1 MNRDSLIIIKE
12 INHDGDKMAERKR
25 TLKRTSF
32 TGKRKVVR
40 RRKKSRGHSLLLLL
54 FFLVVISVASCT
66 VAHPFSDEKETMVSV
81 NTAIHHLFGEESSE
95 RDRKGTIGG
104 RVEEVKKEPQSI
116 IKEFMNRLKGGENK
130 GNNGDGNN
138 ILTKREEKNPFD
150 TRLKASAAKQR
161 EPAEKKV
168 GGNSSSVTGR
178 LAVVIDD
185 AGLDLESQRIY
196 EEIGV
201 PLTLA
206 VMPNKMY
213 TSEAAAEWSRYGMP
227 VILHQ
232 PMEPVSGSGIEEK
245 TILTSM
251 SDEAIRYMLKES
263 LEQIP
268 QAVGINNHQGSR
280 ATTDARVMR
289 VVMNEL
295 SHRGLFFFDSRTNT
309 TTAADSAAASYGVP
323 YARNDLFVDN
333 SADEGEI
340 RAMIQE
346 GANRAK
352 ARGSYIIIGH
362 CRPHTAAAF
371 RDIVPQLQAQG
382 IEFVYVSS
390 LLRW

>member
-1 MNRDSLIIIKE
+1 
-12 INHDGDKMAERKR
+12 MAER
-25 TLKRTSF
+25 KRTSF

-54 FFLVVISVASCT
+54 FFLIVISVASCT

-95 RDRKGTIGG
+95 RDGKGTIGG

-130 GNNGDGNN
+130 GSNGDGNN
-138 ILTKREEKNPFD
+138 IFTKREEKNPSD

-232 PMEPVSGSGIEEK
+232 PMEPVSGSGMEEK

>member
-1 MNRDSLIIIKE
+1 
-12 INHDGDKMAERKR
+12 MAERKR

-54 FFLVVISVASCT
+54 FFLIVISVASCT

-81 NTAIHHLFGEESSE
+81 NTVIHHLFGEESSE

-138 ILTKREEKNPFD
+138 ILTKREEKNPSD

-161 EPAEKKV
+161 EPAEKKA

-232 PMEPVSGSGIEEK
+232 PMEPVSGSGMEEK

>member
-1 MNRDSLIIIKE
+1 
-12 INHDGDKMAERKR
+12 MAERKR

-54 FFLVVISVASCT
+54 FFLIVISVASCT

-81 NTAIHHLFGEESSE
+81 NTAIHHLFGEEFSE
-95 RDRKGTIGG
+95 RDGKGTIGG

-130 GNNGDGNN
+130 GSNGDGNN
-138 ILTKREEKNPFD
+138 ILTKREEKNPSD

-232 PMEPVSGSGIEEK
+232 PMEPVSGSGMEEK

>member
-1 MNRDSLIIIKE
+1 
-12 INHDGDKMAERKR
+12 MAERKR

-138 ILTKREEKNPFD
+138 ILTKREEKNPSD

-161 EPAEKKV
+161 EPAEKKA

-232 PMEPVSGSGIEEK
+232 PMEPVSGSGMEEK

-280 ATTDARVMR
+280 ATIDARVMR
-289 VVMNEL
+289 VVMDEL
-295 SHRGLFFFDSRTNT
+295 SHRGLFFLDSHTNT

>member
-1 MNRDSLIIIKE
+1 
-12 INHDGDKMAERKR
+12 MAERKR

-81 NTAIHHLFGEESSE
+81 NTAIHHLFGKESSE
-95 RDRKGTIGG
+95 RDGKGKIGG

-138 ILTKREEKNPFD
+138 ILTKREEKNPSD

-161 EPAEKKV
+161 EPAEKKA

-232 PMEPVSGSGIEEK
+232 PMEPVSGSGMEEK

>member
-1 MNRDSLIIIKE
+1 
-12 INHDGDKMAERKR
+12 MAERKR

-54 FFLVVISVASCT
+54 FFLIVISVASCT

-81 NTAIHHLFGEESSE
+81 NTVIHHLFGEESSE
-95 RDRKGTIGG
+95 RDGKGTIGG

-130 GNNGDGNN
+130 GSNGDGNN
-138 ILTKREEKNPFD
+138 ILTKREEKSPSD

-161 EPAEKKV
+161 KPAEKKV

-232 PMEPVSGSGIEEK
+232 PMESVSGSGMEEK

>member
-1 MNRDSLIIIKE
+1 
-12 INHDGDKMAERKR
+12 MAERKR

-81 NTAIHHLFGEESSE
+81 NTAIHHLFGKESSE
-95 RDRKGTIGG
+95 RDGKGKSGG

-130 GNNGDGNN
+130 GSNGDGNN
-138 ILTKREEKNPFD
+138 ILTKREEKNPSD

-161 EPAEKKV
+161 EPAEKKA

-232 PMEPVSGSGIEEK
+232 PMEPVSGSGMEEK

-340 RAMIQE
+340 QAMIQE

>member
-1 MNRDSLIIIKE
+1 
-12 INHDGDKMAERKR
+12 MAERKR

-81 NTAIHHLFGEESSE
+81 NTAIHHLFGEESFE
-95 RDRKGTIGG
+95 RDGKGTIGG
-104 RVEEVKKEPQSI
+104 RVEEMKKEPQSI

-130 GNNGDGNN
+130 GSNGDGNN
-138 ILTKREEKNPFD
+138 ILTKREEKNPSD

-232 PMEPVSGSGIEEK
+232 PMEPVSGSGMEEK

>member
-1 MNRDSLIIIKE
+1 
-12 INHDGDKMAERKR
+12 MAERKR
-25 TLKRTSF
+25 TLKRRSC

-40 RRKKSRGHSLLLLL
+40 RRKKSRVHSLLLLL
-54 FFLVVISVASCT
+54 FFLIVISVASCT

-95 RDRKGTIGG
+95 RDGKGKSGG

-138 ILTKREEKNPFD
+138 ILTKREEKNPSD

-161 EPAEKKV
+161 EPAEKKA

-232 PMEPVSGSGIEEK
+232 P
-245 TILTSM
+245 ILTSM

-295 SHRGLFFFDSRTNT
+295 SHRGLFFLDSRTNT
-309 TTAADSAAASYGVP
+309 TTAADSAAVSYGVP

-352 ARGSYIIIGH
+352 ASGSYIIIGH
-362 CRPHTAAAF
+362 YRPHTAAAF

>member
-1 MNRDSLIIIKE
+1 
-12 INHDGDKMAERKR
+12 MAERKR

-138 ILTKREEKNPFD
+138 ILTKREEKNPSD

-161 EPAEKKV
+161 EPAEKKA

-232 PMEPVSGSGIEEK
+232 PMEPVSGSGMEEK

-309 TTAADSAAASYGVP
+309 TTAADSAAVSYGVP

>member
-1 MNRDSLIIIKE
+1 
-12 INHDGDKMAERKR
+12 MAERKR

-54 FFLVVISVASCT
+54 FFLIVISVASCT

-130 GNNGDGNN
+130 GSNGDGNN
-138 ILTKREEKNPFD
+138 ILTKREEKNPSD

-232 PMEPVSGSGIEEK
+232 PMEPVSGSGMEEK

>member
-1 MNRDSLIIIKE
+1 
-12 INHDGDKMAERKR
+12 MAERKR

-54 FFLVVISVASCT
+54 FFLIVISVASCT

-138 ILTKREEKNPFD
+138 ILTKREEKSPSD

-232 PMEPVSGSGIEEK
+232 PMEPVSGSGMEEK

-390 LLRW
+390 SLRW

>member
-1 MNRDSLIIIKE
+1 
-12 INHDGDKMAERKR
+12 MAERKR

-54 FFLVVISVASCT
+54 FFLIVISVASCT

-81 NTAIHHLFGEESSE
+81 NTVIHHLFGEESSE
-95 RDRKGTIGG
+95 RDGKGTIGG

-130 GNNGDGNN
+130 GSNGDGNN
-138 ILTKREEKNPFD
+138 ILTKREEKSPSD

-161 EPAEKKV
+161 KPAEKKV

-232 PMEPVSGSGIEEK
+232 PMEPVSGSGMEEK

-340 RAMIQE
+340 RAMIRE

>member
-1 MNRDSLIIIKE
+1 
-12 INHDGDKMAERKR
+12 MAERKR

-138 ILTKREEKNPFD
+138 ILTKREEKNPSD

-232 PMEPVSGSGIEEK
+232 PMEPVSGSGMEEK

-295 SHRGLFFFDSRTNT
+295 SHRGLFFLDSRTNT

>member
-1 MNRDSLIIIKE
+1 
-12 INHDGDKMAERKR
+12 MAERKR

-54 FFLVVISVASCT
+54 FFLIVISVASCT

-81 NTAIHHLFGEESSE
+81 NTAIHHLFGEESFE
-95 RDRKGTIGG
+95 RDGKGTIGG

-130 GNNGDGNN
+130 GSNGDGNN
-138 ILTKREEKNPFD
+138 IFTKREEKNPSD

-232 PMEPVSGSGIEEK
+232 PMEPVSGSGMEEK

>member
-1 MNRDSLIIIKE
+1 
-12 INHDGDKMAERKR
+12 MAERKR

-54 FFLVVISVASCT
+54 FFLVVVSVASCT

-81 NTAIHHLFGEESSE
+81 NTAIHHFFGEESSE
-95 RDRKGTIGG
+95 RDGKGTIGG

-130 GNNGDGNN
+130 GSNGDGNN
-138 ILTKREEKNPFD
+138 ILTKREEKNPSD

-232 PMEPVSGSGIEEK
+232 PMEPVSGSGMEEK

>member
-1 MNRDSLIIIKE
+1 
-12 INHDGDKMAERKR
+12 MAERKR

-66 VAHPFSDEKETMVSV
+66 VAHPFSDEKETMVSG
-81 NTAIHHLFGEESSE
+81 NTAIHHLVGEEASE
-95 RDRKGTIGG
+95 RDGKGKIGG

-138 ILTKREEKNPFD
+138 ILTKREEKNPSD

-161 EPAEKKV
+161 EPAEKKA

-232 PMEPVSGSGIEEK
+232 PMEPVSGSGMEEK

>member
-1 MNRDSLIIIKE
+1 
-12 INHDGDKMAERKR
+12 MAERKR

-54 FFLVVISVASCT
+54 FFLIVISVASCT
-66 VAHPFSDEKETMVSV
+66 VAHPFSDEKETIVSV

-95 RDRKGTIGG
+95 RGGKGTIGG

-130 GNNGDGNN
+130 GSNGDGNN
-138 ILTKREEKNPFD
+138 ILTKREEKNPSD

-161 EPAEKKV
+161 EPAEKKA

-232 PMEPVSGSGIEEK
+232 PMEPVSGSGMEEK

>member
-1 MNRDSLIIIKE
+1 
-12 INHDGDKMAERKR
+12 MAERKR

-81 NTAIHHLFGEESSE
+81 NTAIHHLFGEEYSE
-95 RDRKGTIGG
+95 RDGKGKIGG

-138 ILTKREEKNPFD
+138 ILTKREGKNPSD

-232 PMEPVSGSGIEEK
+232 PMEPVSGSGMEEK

-280 ATTDARVMR
+280 ATIDARVMR
-289 VVMNEL
+289 VVMDEL
-295 SHRGLFFFDSRTNT
+295 SHRGLFFLDSHTNT

>member
-1 MNRDSLIIIKE
+1 
-12 INHDGDKMAERKR
+12 MAERKR

-95 RDRKGTIGG
+95 RDGKGKSGG

-138 ILTKREEKNPFD
+138 ILTKREEKNPSD

-161 EPAEKKV
+161 EPAEKKA

-213 TSEAAAEWSRYGMP
+213 TSEAAAE
-227 VILHQ
+227 
-232 PMEPVSGSGIEEK
+232 
-245 TILTSM
+245 
-251 SDEAIRYMLKES
+251 
-263 LEQIP
+263 
-268 QAVGINNHQGSR
+268 
-280 ATTDARVMR
+280 
-289 VVMNEL
+289 
-295 SHRGLFFFDSRTNT
+295 
-309 TTAADSAAASYGVP
+309 
-323 YARNDLFVDN
+323 
-333 SADEGEI
+333 
-340 RAMIQE
+340 
-346 GANRAK
+346 
-352 ARGSYIIIGH
+352 
-362 CRPHTAAAF
+362 
-371 RDIVPQLQAQG
+371 
-382 IEFVYVSS
+382 
-390 LLRW
+390 

>member
-1 MNRDSLIIIKE
+1 
-12 INHDGDKMAERKR
+12 MAERKR

-54 FFLVVISVASCT
+54 FFLIVISVASCT

-81 NTAIHHLFGEESSE
+81 NTVIHHLFGEESSE
-95 RDRKGTIGG
+95 RDGKGTIGG

-130 GNNGDGNN
+130 GSNGDGNN
-138 ILTKREEKNPFD
+138 IFTKREEKNPSD

-161 EPAEKKV
+161 EPAEKKA

-232 PMEPVSGSGIEEK
+232 PMEPVSGSGMEEK

>member
-1 MNRDSLIIIKE
+1 
-12 INHDGDKMAERKR
+12 MAERKR

-54 FFLVVISVASCT
+54 FFLIVISVASCT

-81 NTAIHHLFGEESSE
+81 NTVIHHLFGEESSE
-95 RDRKGTIGG
+95 RDGKGTIGG

-130 GNNGDGNN
+130 GSNGDGNN
-138 ILTKREEKNPFD
+138 ILTKREEKSPSD

-161 EPAEKKV
+161 KPAEKKV

-232 PMEPVSGSGIEEK
+232 PMEPVSGSGMEEK

-309 TTAADSAAASYGVP
+309 TTAADSAAVSYGVP

>member
-1 MNRDSLIIIKE
+1 
-12 INHDGDKMAERKR
+12 MAERKR

-54 FFLVVISVASCT
+54 FFLIVISVASCT
-66 VAHPFSDEKETMVSV
+66 VAHPFSDEKETIVSV
-81 NTAIHHLFGEESSE
+81 NAAIHHLFGEESSE
-95 RDRKGTIGG
+95 RGGKGTIGG

-130 GNNGDGNN
+130 GSNGDGNN
-138 ILTKREEKNPFD
+138 ILTKREEKNPSD

-232 PMEPVSGSGIEEK
+232 PMEPVSGSGMEEK

>member
-1 MNRDSLIIIKE
+1 
-12 INHDGDKMAERKR
+12 MAERKR

-81 NTAIHHLFGEESSE
+81 NTAIHHLFGEEPSE
-95 RDRKGTIGG
+95 RDGKGKSGG

-138 ILTKREEKNPFD
+138 ILTKREEKNPSD

-161 EPAEKKV
+161 EPAEKKA

-232 PMEPVSGSGIEEK
+232 PMEPVSGSGMEEK

>member
-1 MNRDSLIIIKE
+1 
-12 INHDGDKMAERKR
+12 MAERKR

-40 RRKKSRGHSLLLLL
+40 RRKKSRGNSLLLLL

-66 VAHPFSDEKETMVSV
+66 VVHPFSDEKETTVSV

-95 RDRKGTIGG
+95 RDGNGQSGG
-104 RVEEVKKEPQSI
+104 RVDAVKKEPQSI
-116 IKEFMNRLKGGENK
+116 IKEFMNRLKGGEDK
-130 GNNGDGNN
+130 GSNGDRNN
-138 ILTKREEKNPFD
+138 ILTKREEKNPSD
-150 TRLKASAAKQR
+150 TQLKASAAKQR

-168 GGNSSSVTGR
+168 GGDSSSVTGR

-206 VMPNKMY
+206 VMPNKIY

-232 PMEPVSGSGIEEK
+232 PMEPVSGSGMEEK

-309 TTAADSAAASYGVP
+309 TTAANSAAASYGVP

>member
-1 MNRDSLIIIKE
+1 
-12 INHDGDKMAERKR
+12 MAERKR

-54 FFLVVISVASCT
+54 FFLIVISVASCT

-81 NTAIHHLFGEESSE
+81 NTAIHHLFGGESSE
-95 RDRKGTIGG
+95 RDGKGKIGG

-130 GNNGDGNN
+130 GSNGDGNN
-138 ILTKREEKNPFD
+138 ILTKREEKNPSD

-161 EPAEKKV
+161 EPAEKKA

-232 PMEPVSGSGIEEK
+232 PMEPVSGSGMEEK

-251 SDEAIRYMLKES
+251 SDEAIRYILKES

>member
-1 MNRDSLIIIKE
+1 
-12 INHDGDKMAERKR
+12 MAERKR

-81 NTAIHHLFGEESSE
+81 NTAIHYLFGEESSE
-95 RDRKGTIGG
+95 RDGKGKIGG

-138 ILTKREEKNPFD
+138 ILTKREGKNPSD

-232 PMEPVSGSGIEEK
+232 PMEPVSGSGMEEK

-280 ATTDARVMR
+280 ATIDARVMR
-289 VVMNEL
+289 VVMDEL
-295 SHRGLFFFDSRTNT
+295 SHRGLFFLDSHTNT

>member
-1 MNRDSLIIIKE
+1 
-12 INHDGDKMAERKR
+12 MAERKR

-54 FFLVVISVASCT
+54 FFLIVISVASCT

-81 NTAIHHLFGEESSE
+81 NTVIHHLFGEESSE
-95 RDRKGTIGG
+95 RDGKGTIGG

-130 GNNGDGNN
+130 GSNGDGNN
-138 ILTKREEKNPFD
+138 ILTKREEKSPSD

-161 EPAEKKV
+161 EPAEKKA

-232 PMEPVSGSGIEEK
+232 PMEPVSGSGMEEK

>member
-1 MNRDSLIIIKE
+1 
-12 INHDGDKMAERKR
+12 MAERKR

-54 FFLVVISVASCT
+54 FFLIVISVASCT

-81 NTAIHHLFGEESSE
+81 NTVIHHLFGEESSE
-95 RDRKGTIGG
+95 RDGKGTIGG
-104 RVEEVKKEPQSI
+104 RVEEVKKEPKSI

-130 GNNGDGNN
+130 GSNGDGNN
-138 ILTKREEKNPFD
+138 ILTKREEKSPSD

-161 EPAEKKV
+161 KPAEKKV

-232 PMEPVSGSGIEEK
+232 PMEPVSGSGMEEK

-295 SHRGLFFFDSRTNT
+295 SHRGLFFLDSRTNT
-309 TTAADSAAASYGVP
+309 TTAADSAAVSYGVP

-352 ARGSYIIIGH
+352 ASGSYIIIGH

>member
-1 MNRDSLIIIKE
+1 
-12 INHDGDKMAERKR
+12 MAERKR

-54 FFLVVISVASCT
+54 FFLIVISVASCT

-116 IKEFMNRLKGGENK
+116 IKEFMNRLKGGGNK
-130 GNNGDGNN
+130 GSNGDGNN
-138 ILTKREEKNPFD
+138 ILTKREEKNPSD

-161 EPAEKKV
+161 EPAEKKA

-232 PMEPVSGSGIEEK
+232 PMEPVSGSGMEEK

>member
-1 MNRDSLIIIKE
+1 
-12 INHDGDKMAERKR
+12 MAERKR

-54 FFLVVISVASCT
+54 FFLIVISVASCT

-81 NTAIHHLFGEESSE
+81 NTAIHHLFGEEASE
-95 RDRKGTIGG
+95 RDGKGTIGG

-130 GNNGDGNN
+130 GSNGDGNN
-138 ILTKREEKNPFD
+138 ILTKREEKNPSD

-161 EPAEKKV
+161 EPAEKKA
-168 GGNSSSVTGR
+168 GGDSSSVTGR

-232 PMEPVSGSGIEEK
+232 PMEPVSGSGMEEK

>member
-1 MNRDSLIIIKE
+1 
-12 INHDGDKMAERKR
+12 MAERKR

-81 NTAIHHLFGEESSE
+81 NTTIHHLFGEESSE
-95 RDRKGTIGG
+95 RDGKGKIGG

-138 ILTKREEKNPFD
+138 ILTKREEKNPSD

-161 EPAEKKV
+161 EPAEKKA

-232 PMEPVSGSGIEEK
+232 PMEPVSGSGMEEK

-309 TTAADSAAASYGVP
+309 TTAADSAAALYGVP

>member
-1 MNRDSLIIIKE
+1 
-12 INHDGDKMAERKR
+12 MAERKR

-95 RDRKGTIGG
+95 RDGKGKIGG

-116 IKEFMNRLKGGENK
+116 IKEFMNRLKGEG
-130 GNNGDGNN
+130 
-138 ILTKREEKNPFD
+138 KNPSD

-232 PMEPVSGSGIEEK
+232 PMEPVSGSGMEEK

-280 ATTDARVMR
+280 ATIDARVMR
-289 VVMNEL
+289 VVMDEL
-295 SHRGLFFFDSRTNT
+295 SHRGLFFLDSHTNT